1 MSLLRW
7 SCTAVSTLLFA
18 TAFARAGILEDRA
31 IEDVMESS
39 YVFQHVLTDRSMVQ
53 VYVRSGMVELRGQV
67 ADERERQLVADLIA
81 ALPNV
86 RGVDNQLFLDSANKR
101 TDSRWRAQRIRAH
114 LVTRASFDATR
125 TRIGFEDGA
134 WEITGEVTDEAQR
147 DELTRTVRTLIGGEN
162 VRVNLRLVA
171 PSSKVRPVDDPSI
184 VAIVRG
190 ALQEFLAAGS
200 ERPAVESNQ
209 GAVILRGNCRSDI
222 IRVEFAR
229 LAAQVRGVRSVDN
242 QLTVTP

>member
-7 SCTAVSTLLFA
+7 SCTAISTLLLSAA
-18 TAFARAGILEDRA
+18 THAGILEDRA
-31 IEDVMESS
+31 IEDAMESS

-67 ADERERQLVADLIA
+67 ADDRERLLVADLIA
-81 ALPNV
+81 ALPDV
-86 RGVDNQLFLDSANKR
+86 QGVDNQLFIDSANKR

-114 LVTRASFDATR
+114 LVTRATFDATR
-125 TRIGFEDGA
+125 TRIAFADGA

-162 VRVNLRLVA
+162 FRMNLRLSPPPA
-171 PSSKVRPVDDPSI
+171 KTRAMDDASI

-190 ALQEFLAAGS
+190 VLQEFLPAGND
-200 ERPAVESNQ
+200 RPVVESRD
-209 GAVILRGNCRSDI
+209 GTVVLRGTCRSDV
-222 IRVEFAR
+222 IRAEFGR

-242 QLTVTP
+242 QLTVAP